1 MAKYSDY
8 IKIFTDAFL
17 ISESE
22 ATTLK
27 YQGIE
32 GWDSVGHMS
41 LMAALEDIFEVEL
54 DIDDIIAFSSF
65 EASTSKAATV
75 TSKKS
80 EANVG
85 INASSATD

>member
-8 IKIFTDAFL
+8 LKVFTDAFL

-22 ATTLK
+22 AKTLK
-27 YQGIE
+27 YQAIE

-65 EASTSKAATV
+65 EEGIKIL
-75 TSKKS
+75 KKYDIDF
-80 EANVG
+80 N
-85 INASSATD
+85 